1 MMPEPRSLQRE
12 VEDLFAAR
20 RWADLE
26 ARLGELA
33 DSELETQPEL
43 AFALAAAK
51 FHRGALPD
59 AERHAR
65 AARGAFRHQGD
76 HRRQLRAL
84 NWLAAVLFERG
95 DLKGAEE
102 GFAEVLDEAAVAG
115 IESLAADAAN
125 NLGAVWSL
133 RGEPE
138 RALGFYQLC
147 VPLYQ
152 KLGDSLNLARAYH
165 NLGIVYR
172 DAGHLDR
179 SAAYFEKAE
188 ERARVMKDAQLAAM
202 TLAGRADL
210 AHRRGEAP
218 VAARLAE
225 RALRES
231 TKADDPLGRCD
242 ALRVLGVVAAARGK
256 LEPGL
261 RHLDE
266 AHALARS
273 HGHRQLEA
281 EVLRERGAVHHAL
294 GASAAG
300 RADLEAA
307 RALFA
312 ELGAQREQ
320 ERTELLLA
328 EWGP

>member
-26 ARLGELA
+26 ARLGELG
-33 DSELETQPEL
+33 DPELEARPEL
-43 AFALAAAK
+43 AFALAAAE

-65 AARGAFRHQGD
+65 GAHVAFRRQGD

-102 GFAEVLDEAAVAG
+102 GFSEVLDEAAVAG

-138 RALGFYQLC
+138 RALSFYQLC
-147 VPLYQ
+147 IPLYQ

-188 ERARVMKDAQLAAM
+188 ERAKAMKDGRLAAM
-202 TLAGRADL
+202 ALAGRADL
-210 AHRRGEAP
+210 AHRRGDAA

-225 RALRES
+225 RALRDS
-231 TKADDPLGRCD
+231 TEADDPLGRCD
-242 ALRVLGVVAAARGK
+242 ALRILGVVAAARGK
-256 LEPGL
+256 IEQGL

-266 AHALARS
+266 AHALAHG

-281 EVLRERGAVHHAL
+281 EVLRERGALKGAL
-294 GASAAG
+294 SEKAAG
-300 RADLEAA
+300 YADLEAA

-312 ELGAQREQ
+312 EIGAEREQ
-320 ERTELLLA
+320 ERTDLLLA
-328 EWGP
+328 EWSP